1 MYRMFGSK
9 TRCITGDVQMAN
21 GTQSRLWGLA
31 AIVGVEEEG
40 VISKETGR
48 CSALSF
54 ASGVKKKLTWHLIT
68 WQLHFLYRLCYT
80 HIWKNDDK
88 LSPVSVGLKRCLL
101 FSVISTHKPLFLA
114 LYCLPLLYAQNDSFL
129 PIILPPTFE
138 NKHLI
143 KPRLYS

>member
-1 MYRMFGSK
+1 MYRMFGGK
-9 TRCITGDVQMAN
+9 RRCITGDVQMAN

-31 AIVGVEEEG
+31 AIVGVEEKG

-48 CSALSF
+48 CSTLSF
-54 ASGVKKKLTWHLIT
+54 ATGVKKKTQVAFRT
-68 WQLHFLYRLCYT
+68 WQLHVLYHLCYT

-88 LSPVSVGLKRCLL
+88 PSPVSVGLKLCLL

-129 PIILPPTFE
+129 PNLFISSY
-138 NKHLI
+138 H
-143 KPRLYS
+143 PRSKINT

>member
-9 TRCITGDVQMAN
+9 RRCITGDVQMAN

-31 AIVGVEEEG
+31 AIVGVEEKG

-48 CSALSF
+48 CSTLSF
-54 ASGVKKKLTWHLIT
+54 ATGVKKKTQVAFRT
-68 WQLHFLYRLCYT
+68 WQLHVLYHLCYT

-88 LSPVSVGLKRCLL
+88 PSPVSVGLKLCLL

-129 PIILPPTFE
+129 PNLFISSY
-138 NKHLI
+138 H
-143 KPRLYS
+143 PRSKINT

>member
-1 MYRMFGSK
+1 MYRMFGGK

-31 AIVGVEEEG
+31 AINCGCGREG
-40 VISKETGR
+40 SNIKGTGR
-48 CSALSF
+48 CSTLSF
-54 ASGVKKKLTWHLIT
+54 ATRVKKKKKPQVAFRT
-68 WQLHFLYRLCYT
+68 WQLHFLYHLCYT

-88 LSPVSVGLKRCLL
+88 PSPVSVGLKLCLL

-129 PIILPPTFE
+129 PNLFISSY
-138 NKHLI
+138 H
-143 KPRLYS
+143 PRLKINT

>member
-1 MYRMFGSK
+1 MYRMFGGK

-31 AIVGVEEEG
+31 AIVGVEEKG

-48 CSALSF
+48 CSTLSF
-54 ASGVKKKLTWHLIT
+54 ATGVKKKTQVAFRT
-68 WQLHFLYRLCYT
+68 WQLHFLYHLCYT

-88 LSPVSVGLKRCLL
+88 PSPVSVGLKLCLL

-129 PIILPPTFE
+129 PNLFISSY
-138 NKHLI
+138 H
-143 KPRLYS
+143 PRSKINT